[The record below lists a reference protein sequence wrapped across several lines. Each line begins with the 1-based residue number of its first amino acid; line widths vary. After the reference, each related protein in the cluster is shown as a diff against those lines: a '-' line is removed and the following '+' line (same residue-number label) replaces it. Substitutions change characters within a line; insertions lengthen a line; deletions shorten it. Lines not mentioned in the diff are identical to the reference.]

1 MVLRIDETTHHRVN
15 STTPLDQ
22 YTTNDQIVSLPF
34 AILIASFLTHFQVF
48 DAHISSYDPK
58 TATWTPYSGLKD
70 LQLEFTMLDP
80 HIRTALLPVKGQPG
94 KYSVTFRAPDRH
106 GVYKFVIN
114 HKRKGYGPFQSTHIL
129 KLTWCWLVSRTSKAR
144 LP

>member
-15 STTPLDQ
+15 STTPLEQ
-22 YTTNDQIVSLPF
+22 YTTNDEIVSSTI
-34 AILIASFLTHFQVF
+34 ILSLFFLTYFQVYE
-48 DAHISSYDPK
+48 ARISRYDTK
-58 TATWTPYSGLKD
+58 TSVWTPYSGLKD

-106 GVYKFVIN
+106 GVFKFVIN
-114 HKRKGYGPFQSTHIL
+114 YKRKGYVSTYDSCSS
-129 KLTWCWLVSRTSKAR
+129 KLIRHWVV
-144 LP
+144 